1 MYTASASSVRD
12 TMILEVE
19 IDETTKEVMGYG
31 VKTNHIPKGFEGVGV
46 FDRCRYGVSL
56 SMFWGE

>member
-1 MYTASASSVRD
+1 
-12 TMILEVE
+12 MILEVE

-46 FDRCRYGVSL
+46 FDRYRYGVSL